1 MVWEAEFITARIAG
15 RARRMRYEAGSPNA
29 GEVEVYRDAFP
40 AECVERCLALDMTPA
55 LRALMAERCA
65 ELLSVDSSAA
75 AISEYGPWVP
85 SPRETIVEADWSRF
99 LRQTGQRFDVIAGDG
114 IFGNLSGRDEAGLLL
129 QAFEARLAPGGVFVA
144 RMALV
149 PEPLEAMRSEWKTL
163 AE

>member
-1 MVWEAEFITARIAG
+1 M
-15 RARRMRYEAGSPNA
+15 
-29 GEVEVYRDAFP
+29 
-40 AECVERCLALDMTPA
+40 
-55 LRALMAERCA
+55 
-65 ELLSVDSSAA
+65 
-75 AISEYGPWVP
+75 ISEYGPWVP

-149 PEPLEAMRSEWKTL
+149 PEPFEAMRWEWTTL